1 MTMTTYVQK
10 NQESKIQTTT
20 NSVYQNRSNQDATLQ
35 LADNREEAVSQKEL
49 QESISSSERT
59 TQLKSLQD
67 MADNYTAQKEQPIQK
82 KENNTGLPD
91 NLKSGIEN
99 ISGYSMNDVKVHY
112 NSAKPAQLNAH
123 AYAQGTDIHL
133 GSGQEKHLPHEAWHV
148 VQQKQ
153 GRVKATKQ
161 MKGTVA
167 INDDA
172 GLEKEA
178 DVMGAKALQ
187 AKVTNE
193 PLILDA
199 NTTESIQRM
208 KIDLPAKVST
218 KDNDF
223 EYDDALVFDT
233 SSLIAAEISPDDPGL
248 YYFSQRLEASKVLF
262 TDSPN
267 ILAEIDRALG
277 LINNPTSSVWTEAEA
292 GKRVGG
298 QGVDYA
304 SVKESIDGLTKEDK
318 FHSIRYPKYAEAI
331 AHVAKTYP
339 NWQALSNYTKL
350 KEYVKPYV
358 ATQSINSK
366 ILDIFH
372 WLIPLH
378 DGLVKGVNDKNS
390 LISRMKIAL
399 ETEIQKHLV
408 VFSGGGVGPSEALIR
423 SASPKDIGLDNPA
436 GVRSEIKT
444 GLLGA
449 LKSGE
454 KAEPRALES
463 ELSKREWR
471 PFVAGHLVADTL
483 GGKNTPYNLAPMT
496 NEFNTQGGGNGIKD
510 PEIDAL
516 KRLKNGLVIFYRT
529 EITYRSNEDPYK
541 EIKPYLVE
549 IRVGTLNKSDS
560 GDSEDIKSYERV
572 TDENVYKLKMI

>member
-1 MTMTTYVQK
+1 MTTYADK
-10 NQESKIQTTT
+10 TQESKTQTTT
-20 NSVYQNRSNQDATLQ
+20 NSVYQNKSSENTTLQ
-35 LADNREEAVSQKEL
+35 LVDNRVETLSQKDM
-49 QESISSSERT
+49 QESINSSPRAM
-59 TQLKSLQD
+59 QLKSFQD

-82 KENNTGLPD
+82 KENNTGLPN

-133 GSGQEKHLPHEAWHV
+133 GTGQEKHLPHEAWHV

-193 PLILDA
+193 PLILDG

-218 KDNDF
+218 VDHDY
-223 EYDDALVFDT
+223 EYDDELEFDS
-233 SSLIAAEISPDDPGL
+233 SSLIAAEISPDDPTL
-248 YYFSQRLEASKVLF
+248 YYFSQRLEVSKTLF
-262 TDSPN
+262 TDRPD
-267 ILAEIDRALG
+267 ILAEINRALG
-277 LINNPTSSVWTEAEA
+277 LINDPTSSVWTEAEA

-304 SVKESIDGLTKEDK
+304 SVKESIDGLTKEDD
-318 FHSIRYPKYAEAI
+318 FHSIRYSKYADAI
-331 AHVAKTYP
+331 ARAAKTFP
-339 NWQALSNYTKL
+339 TLLELSKYNKL
-350 KEYVKPYV
+350 KEYVVPY
-358 ATQSINSK
+358 AKSGKDNQK
-366 ILDIFH
+366 ILNIFY

-378 DGLVKGVNDKNS
+378 EEDVKSIDNKQS
-390 LISRMKIAL
+390 LMARMKIAL
-399 ETEIQKHLV
+399 KTEIEIHLATIL
-408 VFSGGGVGPSEALIR
+408 GGGVGPAKALIR
-423 SASPKDIGLDNPA
+423 SASPINTGVENSA

-444 GLLGA
+444 GFLGA

-454 KAEPRALES
+454 KADSRTLETK
-463 ELSKREWR
+463 LSQMEKKT
-471 PFVAGHLVADTL
+471 FVAGHLVADTL
-483 GGKNTPYNLAPMT
+483 GGKNASYNLAPMT
-496 NEFNTQGGGNGIKD
+496 NEFNTQGGKNGIKD
-510 PEIDAL
+510 PENDAL

-529 EITYRSNEDPYK
+529 EVTYKNDVDPYVA
-541 EIKPYLVE
+541 IKPSSLE
-549 IRVGTLNKSDS
+549 IRVATLNLSEQ
-560 GDSEDIKSYERV
+560 GDSTEINDYKTVS
-572 TDENVYKLKMI
+572 DEKVYKRTMI